1 MKIYL
6 DDMRKA
12 PPGWKLLLNVQDVLA
27 ELQKGNVTYLS
38 LDHDLGDDET
48 GTGYDVIL
56 WIEKEVFLN
65 GFVPPEIKIHT
76 ANVSARKKM
85 ELGLQK
91 ILEQTDTSRR
101 TL

>member
-1 MKIYL
+1 
-6 DDMRKA
+6 MRKA